1 MAQLLGNVTVGSIV
15 KLNENGSPID
25 YLVVHQGKPSS
36 SYDSSCDGTWLLR
49 QDIAE
54 NRAWDSGNSN
64 VLESS
69 DIHSYL
75 NNTWINRYDT
85 DIRNAIKQVKIPY
98 RQNGGS
104 GGTDRNGANG
114 LSCKIFLLS
123 GKEVGWDSSD
133 NQYFPNDGA
142 KLSYFL
148 DGTSS
153 SANQKRVATLNGSA
167 TIWWLRSPS
176 TNNTYYVW
184 VVNSGGHYYN
194 WDVDNSYGV
203 RPALIL
209 PTNLVVHDDGFIF
222 DFSAPTLTAPTT
234 AVQTQSI
241 SLSWSS
247 VSGATSYQLQ
257 RNTGSSWET
266 IYTGP
271 NTSYEDT
278 AGNWS
283 SVQYQVCAFVNTLYG
298 AYSDPQTVTI
308 LPPSAVPTINSISTV
323 NLTESFTITW
333 NSAANADSYV
343 LQRNIGSGWEEVYSG
358 ANLQYQDQALYS
370 NMSYRVASVITD
382 LYQSAWSPEYTV
394 DINGQM
400 IEMNI
405 KNDDGSYETIY
416 PKTLIGN
423 VVGIEDQ
430 YYTKQESLQ
439 SNVATLIGLTNQ
451 AVPNDMFNILAH
463 AGDLHVW
470 KRTQSGAIDYPISVN
485 KNAYQEGSDG
495 QPAGYTLGEVQS
507 GQFSITNKNYQQNGD
522 VIGWRIFNTLNVDE
536 NGTIQLIGWTD
547 ATAVSGNSGYLENA
561 KKLIGKYAY
570 TVNENTHFAKEVMY
584 YFPAD
589 ATVSLYSSE
598 GWQYQRIEITKYQ
611 TVTGYPAI
619 PANTTIEYMGQIGDK
634 VGAEMGSYVGNGQ
647 YGVSNP
653 VSLTFSRLPK
663 IVFVQQKDIRHG
675 YTTAIFCRNIP
686 IIAYVDSSGQ
696 PTKNSTSASAVGIGV
711 NWSGNT
717 LSYYH
722 TVSSVFQLN
731 SAGYTYQYVAI
742 L

>member
-1 MAQLLGNVTVGSIV
+1 MAQLLGNVAVGSIV
-15 KLNENGSPID
+15 KLNENGSPVD

-36 SYDSSCDGTWLLR
+36 LYDTSCDGTWLLR
-49 QDIAE
+49 KDIYTTR
-54 NRAWDSGNSN
+54 NWDGSN
-64 VLESS
+64 NDYKNS

-75 NNTWINRYDT
+75 NGTFLNLFDN
-85 DIRNAIKQVKIPY
+85 DIKNAIKQVKIPY
-98 RQNGGS
+98 QNGTGS
-104 GGTDRNGANG
+104 GGSVASGANG

-123 GKEVGWDSSD
+123 GYEVGFSTSD
-133 NQYFPNDGA
+133 RPYFPRDGA
-142 KLSYFL
+142 KLSYFSS
-148 DGTSS
+148 GTSS
-153 SANQKRVATLNGSA
+153 AANNKRIANYNGSA
-167 TIWWLRSPS
+167 SNWWLRSPD
-176 TNNTYYVW
+176 TDHGVRVW
-184 VVNSGGHYYN
+184 VCYSNGNYN
-194 WDVDNSYGV
+194 YWDANLSCGV
-203 RPALIL
+203 RPAMIL
-209 PTNLVVHDDGFIF
+209 PTNLFVQDNGLVSGVGT
-222 DFSAPTLTAPTT
+222 PNLTAPTT
-234 AVQTQSI
+234 VVQTQSI

-283 SVQYQVCAFVNTLYG
+283 SVQYQVCALVDTSQG
-298 AYSDPQTVTI
+298 AYSDLQTVTI

-358 ANLQYQDQALYS
+358 VNLQYQDQALYS

-382 LYQSAWSPEYTV
+382 LYQSAWSSEYTV

-400 IEMNI
+400 IEMNV
-405 KNDDGSYETIY
+405 KNADGSYETIY

-423 VVGIEDQ
+423 IAGIEDQ

-439 SNVATLIGLTNQ
+439 SNVAALIGLTNQ

-470 KRTQSGAIDYPISVN
+470 KRTIDGNTDYPVSVN
-485 KNAYQEGSDG
+485 KNAYQEGNNAK
-495 QPAGYTLGEVQS
+495 PAGYTLGEIQS

-547 ATAVSGNSGYLENA
+547 ATAVSGTSGYLENA

-611 TVTGYPAI
+611 IVTGYPAV
-619 PANTTIEYMGQIGDK
+619 PANAIIEYMGQLGDK

-663 IVFVQQKDIRHG
+663 IVFVQQKDIRYG

-696 PTKNSTSASAVGIGV
+696 PTNNSTSASAVGIGV

>member
-1 MAQLLGNVTVGSIV
+1 MAQQLGNVAVGSIV
-15 KLNENGSPID
+15 KLNESGLTGSGQQNYI
-25 YLVVHQGKPSS
+25 VVHQGLPSS
-36 SYDSSCDGTWLLR
+36 MYDASCNGTWLLR
-49 QDIAE
+49 QGILTE
-54 NRAWDSGNSN
+54 IPWSESGTNQFT
-64 VLESS
+64 SS
-69 DIHSYL
+69 SIFTNKLPYYL
-75 NNTWINRYDT
+75 SRYDS
-85 DIRNAIKQVKIPY
+85 AIQSVIKTVKIPY
-98 RQNGGS
+98 CPGGGS
-104 GGTDRNGANG
+104 SQVNSGANG
-114 LSCKIFLLS
+114 FSCQLFLLS
-123 GKEVGWDSSD
+123 GYEVGFDTLSM
-133 NQYFPNDGA
+133 FPVDGA
-142 KLSYFL
+142 KLSYFES
-148 DGTSS
+148 GTGS
-153 SANQKRVATLNGSA
+153 SANNKRVANLNGSA
-167 TIWWLRSPS
+167 SSWWLRSPYAHS
-176 TNNTYYVW
+176 TSDVW
-184 VVNSGGHYYN
+184 CVLSGGNHES
-194 WDVDNSYGV
+194 WSASSSYGV
-203 RPALIL
+203 RPAMIM
-209 PTNLVVHDDGFIF
+209 PTNLLVQDDGSILAL
-222 DFSAPTLTAPTT
+222 STPTLTAPT
-234 AVQTQSI
+234 QPI

-247 VSGATSYQLQ
+247 VSVATSYQLQ

-283 SVQYQVCAFVNTLYG
+283 SVQYQVCALVDTIQG

-308 LPPSAVPTINSISTV
+308 VQPSTVPTINSISTV

-382 LYQSAWSPEYTV
+382 LYQSAWSPEYIV

-400 IEMNI
+400 IEMNV
-405 KNDDGSYETIY
+405 KNADGSYEAIY

-423 VVGIEDQ
+423 IAGIEDQ

-451 AVPNDMFNILAH
+451 AVPNDMFNILANI
-463 AGDLHVW
+463 GDLHVW
-470 KRTQSGAIDYPISVN
+470 KRTQSGAIDYPVSVN

-507 GQFSITNKNYQQNGD
+507 GQFSITNKNYRQNGD

-619 PANTTIEYMGQIGDK
+619 PANATIEYMGQLGDK

-663 IVFVQQKDIRHG
+663 IVFVQQKDIRYG

-696 PTKNSTSASAVGIGV
+696 PTNNSTSASAVGIGV

-722 TVSSVFQLN
+722 TMSSVFQLN